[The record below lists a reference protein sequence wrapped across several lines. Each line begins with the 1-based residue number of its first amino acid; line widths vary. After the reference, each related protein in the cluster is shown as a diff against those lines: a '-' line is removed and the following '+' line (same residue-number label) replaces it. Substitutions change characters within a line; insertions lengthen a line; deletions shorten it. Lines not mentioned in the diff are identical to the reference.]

1 MKLTEN
7 QIRKIVRKTMLE
19 AKKSALMENLEQVT
33 KDFSDE
39 MDLFLSAMETDPS
52 KAKDLLANVQN
63 LLNQLGQEVETGAQ
77 NEN

>member
-1 MKLTEN
+1 MKITEN

-52 KAKDLLANVQN
+52 KAKDLLANVQD
-63 LLNQLGQEVETGAQ
+63 LLSQLGQEVETGAQ